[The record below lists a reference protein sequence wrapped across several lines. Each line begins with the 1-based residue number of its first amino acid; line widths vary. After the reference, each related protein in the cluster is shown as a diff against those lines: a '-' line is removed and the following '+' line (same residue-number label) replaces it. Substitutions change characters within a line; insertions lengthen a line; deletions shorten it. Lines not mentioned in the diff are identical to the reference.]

1 PGGRSPRAA
10 IPRRRH
16 GHQHLTLSRVRHR
29 RQEQPHPPPVCEQ
42 PVVGS
47 QDASEGSQLG
57 SQRSVVVS
65 SPSSQKA
72 SFGTFWQVPVSGSH
86 ESTVHGTPSSHVN
99 GTFWHSPV
107 ATSQESVVHRLKS
120 SHDFAAKEQKP
131 VAWSHES
138 TVQGLWSSQGV
149 SIWHVGV
156 HPSQKALLPS
166 SHSSVPLTMP
176 SPQTGTVVV
185 VVVSVV
191 VVVVSVAVVVGWG
204 VVVVVRGV
212 VVVVSDVAVVLL
224 GVVVVG
230 ASVVVVVGAAVV
242 VVGASVVVVVVATKS
257 GHAAGATALLARN
270 VLPSSFTMLPPKS
283 PQNRTS
289 PTAKITPT
297 APCGVPSRAYEPSPR
312 PEIRSDR
319 PSISRAVRTSPLRPL
334 PFHASA

>member
-1 PGGRSPRAA
+1 LSEPRGRQPLRRRRELHAHVRRRTVDPHHHGERVPGGRSPRAA

-65 SPSSQKA
+65 LPSSQKA

-99 GTFWHSPV
+99 GTFWHLPV
-107 ATSQESVVHRLKS
+107 ATSQKSVVHRLKS
-120 SHDFAAKEQKP
+120 SHDFAAKEQEP

-149 SIWHVGV
+149 SIWHIGV
-156 HPSQKALLPS
+156 HPSQKTLLPS

-185 VVVSVV
+185 VVDSGVVVVVSVV
-191 VVVVSVAVVVGWG
+191 VVVVSGE
-204 VVVVVRGV
+204 
-212 VVVVSDVAVVLL
+212 VVVVSDVLVVLL
-224 GVVVVG
+224 DVVVVD
-230 ASVVVVVGAAVV
+230 ASVVVVGAAVV
-242 VVGASVVVVVVATKS
+242 VVGASVVVVVVTTKS
-257 GHAAGATALLARN
+257 GHAAGATALLAR
-270 VLPSSFTMLPPKS
+270 
-283 PQNRTS
+283 
-289 PTAKITPT
+289 
-297 APCGVPSRAYEPSPR
+297 
-312 PEIRSDR
+312 
-319 PSISRAVRTSPLRPL
+319 
-334 PFHASA
+334 